1 MHLHN
6 DDDEDDYEDTRDD
19 AGVDDNDD
27 DDCKEPVGAWRDC
40 AGPLFSLRQ

>member
-6 DDDEDDYEDTRDD
+6 DDDDDYEDTKDD

-40 AGPLFSLRQ
+40 AGPRFSLRQ